1 MVISI
6 RGAVVAGLIWGVIAL
21 VVGLI
26 DRLVPQI
33 SALIPTFAGLS
44 LGPFAV
50 MFASVHYTARTRG
63 GLLEH
68 LVGGII
74 ASIIA
79 GLFLL
84 AITKL
89 IPAVNIMANRGTDIG
104 SDVVSV
110 LLTGVLAG
118 LFGALGMEV
127 VNRFKL

>member
-1 MVISI
+1 MTISF
-6 RGAVVAGLIWGVIAL
+6 RGAIMAGLIWGVIAL
-21 VVGLI
+21 VLGLLESLIPVLRGLI
-26 DRLVPQI
+26 P
-33 SALIPTFAGLS
+33 SYAGLT
-44 LGPFAV
+44 LGAFAV

-84 AITKL
+84 L
-89 IPAVNIMANRGTDIG
+89 IRMVVPAAASASSTIG
-104 SDVVSV
+104 NDVVGV
-110 LLTGVLAG
+110 LLTGVVAG

-127 VNRFKL
+127 VNRIKL

>member
-1 MVISI
+1 MFISF
-6 RGAVVAGLIWGVIAL
+6 RGAVMAGLIWGIIAL
-21 VVGLI
+21 VLGLLE
-26 DRLVPQI
+26 RLVPQLG
-33 SALIPTFAGLS
+33 SLIPTFAGLS
-44 LGPFAV
+44 LGLYAV

-63 GLLEH
+63 GLFEH

-79 GLFLL
+79 GLFLMVVSM
-84 AITKL
+84 L
-89 IPAVNIMANRGTDIG
+89 IPAAGA
-104 SDVVSV
+104 SKDVGGGLVQV